1 SDPEVHRFL
10 GNQPVKTREESKA
23 LINYIRQQYI
33 DHGIGRWAI
42 TDKQI
47 GEFIGWTGLKFV
59 TKETNNHIDYYDLGY
74 RLIKRFW
81 GKGIAT
87 ETAVATLDYAFNT
100 MKIPEVFA
108 MAARYNL
115 GSNRILQKT

>member
-1 SDPEVHRFL
+1 MICPMKIFVTTHRLILREILPTDLEGMFELDSDPEVHRFL
-10 GNQPVKTREESKA
+10 GNQPVKTMEESKA

-42 TDKQI
+42 TDKQT
-47 GEFIGWTGLKFV
+47 GEFMGWTGLKFV
-59 TKETNNHIDYYDLGY
+59 TKETNNHKDYYDLGY

-87 ETAVATLDYAFNT
+87 ET
-100 MKIPEVFA
+100 
-108 MAARYNL
+108 
-115 GSNRILQKT
+115 